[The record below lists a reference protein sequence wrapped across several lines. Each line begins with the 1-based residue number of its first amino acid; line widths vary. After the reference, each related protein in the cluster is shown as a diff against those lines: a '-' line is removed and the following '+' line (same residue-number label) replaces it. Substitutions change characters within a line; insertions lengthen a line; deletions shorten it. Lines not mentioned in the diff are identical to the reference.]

1 MIVLLCCSGLPARA
15 TVTGITDCTDTH
27 FTIKLEGFPNAM
39 IVVQLLLQPSG
50 EIILDT
56 TYNFAAQTLV
66 AIRPATLQGG
76 TYRIN
81 LYVNGVWFTQ
91 ADIVICDLGGGG
103 GGGGGNGEEPS
114 VPGGRTPGFWRNKN
128 GQKLITAADLQ
139 GLNDLCLRTA
149 NGGDFTAMSKANL
162 ATWLGSS
169 TGKNMANKLS
179 VQLAATYL
187 NVQHGFTDPDAM
199 VSASMNVSGL
209 IQYANSL
216 LCADGHTLSGD
227 ANRAEQERVKN
238 LLDRINNNKSIRID

>member
-1 MIVLLCCSGLPARA
+1 LFCCILPAEG
-15 TVTGITDCTDTH
+15 TVTGVTQCEDTH
-27 FTIKLEGFPNAM
+27 FTIKLEGFPNGT
-39 IVVQLLLQPSG
+39 ITVQLLLSPSG

-56 TYNFAAQTLV
+56 TYDFAAQTLV
-66 AIRPATLQGG
+66 AIRPPTLQGG
-76 TYRIN
+76 TYHIN
-81 LYVNGVWFTQ
+81 VYVNGVWFTQ
-91 ADIVICDLGGGG
+91 ADITICDIGGGG
-103 GGGGGNGEEPS
+103 GGGGEPS

-149 NGGDFTAMSKANL
+149 TGGDFTAMSKANL

-169 TGKNMANKLS
+169 TAKNMAHKLS

-216 LCADGHTLSGD
+216 LCADGHTPAGD
-227 ANRAEQERVKN
+227 SNRAEQERVKN
-238 LLDRINNNKSIRID
+238 LLDRINNGQAIEVD